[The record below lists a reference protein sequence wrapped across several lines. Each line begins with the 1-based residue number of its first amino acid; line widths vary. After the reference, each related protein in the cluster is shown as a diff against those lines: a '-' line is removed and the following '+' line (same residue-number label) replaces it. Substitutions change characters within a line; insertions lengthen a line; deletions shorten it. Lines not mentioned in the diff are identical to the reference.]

1 MLHFF
6 TYVNKHKDILVDQ
19 IRYDTLQRKVSQCDL
34 TRSTTPGQH
43 MKNSQHRHTNTQKF
57 RCSHSGTGK
66 KNRSVL
72 KHSLLELNSLSFSTR
87 SFDKYGCYS
96 QTFTWDL
103 MTRRPNWVRHTP
115 IHSLTHKVCW
125 IVCFLLNSLF
135 VILQRGGQISSPPI
149 YKTFIF
155 ICTLIRQE
163 LLHAPEK
170 KQRNEM
176 KAHIQTQKQFLYKIR
191 CPHLKCSFKTPVIN
205 HTCTPP

>member
-1 MLHFF
+1 MPERQRRQLSVSFLLSTHLNPHSLRTETTRTAGLYKDFKSRFILDPVGRKHTHTHTQMLHFF

-19 IRYDTLQRKVSQCDL
+19 IRYDTLQSQCDL

-72 KHSLLELNSLSFSTR
+72 GHSLLESNSLPFSTR

-115 IHSLTHKVCW
+115 IHSLTKSV
-125 IVCFLLNSLF
+125 
-135 VILQRGGQISSPPI
+135 G
-149 YKTFIF
+149 
-155 ICTLIRQE
+155 
-163 LLHAPEK
+163 
-170 KQRNEM
+170 
-176 KAHIQTQKQFLYKIR
+176 
-191 CPHLKCSFKTPVIN
+191 SFAS
-205 HTCTPP
+205 C